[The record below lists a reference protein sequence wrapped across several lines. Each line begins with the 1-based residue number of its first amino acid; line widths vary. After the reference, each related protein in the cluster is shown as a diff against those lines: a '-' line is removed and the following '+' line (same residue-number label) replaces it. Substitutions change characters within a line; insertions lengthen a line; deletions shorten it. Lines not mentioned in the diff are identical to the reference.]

1 MWRRIA
7 QRVKPFPLDLTV
19 YSHHCA
25 FKLKG
30 TLFKGNICCNFFLG
44 TQIHDLVSQ
53 IKVPVTLPSQ
63 PVSKTLLT
71 PTNTSVIGTG
81 IGGVSVEKRRKIEI
95 INRRPVTAQGFLKFR
110 LLSFGKP
117 KSYKIML
124 FSF

>member
-1 MWRRIA
+1 M
-7 QRVKPFPLDLTV
+7 KPFPLDFTA
-19 YSHHCA
+19 YIHHCA
-25 FKLKG
+25 FKRD
-30 TLFKGNICCNFFLG
+30 NIFWNFCLG

-95 INRRPVTAQGFLKFR
+95 INRRPVTAQGFLKLG

-117 KSYKIML
+117 KSYKIMYS
-124 FSF
+124 SF